1 VHKLISDAL
10 DDLEATAAQSAKQLR
25 RMQEERLDAM
35 QLKLWPQRGNPRVAD
50 TLLRIEQRR
59 AALRGLDAPTLV
71 APTLPDGSAMP
82 PALDLSKLSTDQLEA
97 LEAIYQTCAIDPAPD
112 AEPTPKA

>member
-1 VHKLISDAL
+1 
-10 DDLEATAAQSAKQLR
+10 
-25 RMQEERLDAM
+25 
-35 QLKLWPQRGNPRVAD
+35 VAD

-71 APTLPDGSAMP
+71 APTMPDGSAMP
-82 PALDLSKLSTDQLEA
+82 PALDLSKLSADQLEA

-112 AEPTPKA
+112 AEPTPEA

>member
-1 VHKLISDAL
+1 
-10 DDLEATAAQSAKQLR
+10 
-25 RMQEERLDAM
+25 
-35 QLKLWPQRGNPRVAD
+35 VAD

-71 APTLPDGSAMP
+71 APTMPDGSAMP

-112 AEPTPKA
+112 AEPTPEA